1 MVQAYHDRTFTVFA
15 LLFAILA
22 VSNLLKP
29 FQLLG
34 AQTGFVLFGQR
45 LEGMANIIAG
55 PLFGL
60 YLLAYAYGIWQKKRF
75 ALPLSHAYATYV
87 VLNILLFMG
96 SNESPP
102 GIGYLIFGLV
112 YSVVAIGVSC
122 GAAYVLTKRKAELS

>member
-1 MVQAYHDRTFTVFA
+1 MIQPHHDRTFTVFA

-45 LEGMANIIAG
+45 LEGMANTIAG

-60 YLLAYAYGIWQKKRF
+60 YLLVYAYGIWQKKRF

-96 SNESPP
+96 RNESSP
-102 GIGYLIFGLV
+102 GIGSLIFGLV

>member
-1 MVQAYHDRTFTVFA
+1 MVQTDRDWTFTVFA
-15 LLFAILA
+15 LLFAVLA
-22 VSNLLKP
+22 LSNLLKP

-45 LEGMANIIAG
+45 LTGVANAIAG

-60 YLLAYAYGIWQKKRF
+60 YLLGYAYAIWQKKRF

-96 SNESPP
+96 KNENPP
-102 GIGYLIFGLV
+102 GIGYLLFGIL
-112 YSVVAIGVSC
+112 YSVVAIGISC
-122 GAAYVLTKRKAELS
+122 GAAYLLTKRKAELS